1 MLDSPAKSL
10 NVQVNG
16 TLVEV
21 PLGTTVAGLLER
33 LEIEPVLVAVEQNL
47 EIVPKTQFSVRKI
60 SDGDR
65 LEIVHF
71 VGGG

>member
-1 MLDSPAKSL
+1 MLDNPTKSL

-16 TLVEV
+16 THMEV
-21 PLGTTVAGLLER
+21 PSGTTVAGLLER
-33 LEIEPVLVAVEQNL
+33 LEIKTVLVAVEQNL
-47 EIVPKTQFSVRKI
+47 EIVPKTQFSIRKI
-60 SDGDR
+60 LDGDR

>member
-1 MLDSPAKSL
+1 MLNSPAKSL
-10 NVQVNG
+10 NVRING
-16 TLVEV
+16 TPMEV
-21 PLGTTVAGLLER
+21 PSGTTVAGLLEH

-47 EIVPKTQFSVRKI
+47 EIVPRTQFPLRAL

>member
-1 MLDSPAKSL
+1 MLDNPAKSV

-16 TLVEV
+16 TSMEV
-21 PLGTTVAGLLER
+21 PTGTTVAGLLKH

-47 EIVPKTQFSVRKI
+47 EIVPKAQFSARTI
-60 SDGDR
+60 ADGDR

>member
-1 MLDSPAKSL
+1 MLDNPAKSV

-16 TLVEV
+16 ASMKV
-21 PLGTTVAGLLER
+21 PPGTTVAGLLKH

-47 EIVPKTQFSVRKI
+47 EIVPKTQFSARI
-60 SDGDR
+60 IAEGDR

>member
-1 MLDSPAKSL
+1 MLDNPAKSL
-10 NVQVNG
+10 SVQVNG
-16 TLVEV
+16 THMEV
-21 PLGTTVAGLLER
+21 PSGTTVAGLLER
-33 LEIEPVLVAVEQNL
+33 LEIEPLLVAVEQNL
-47 EIVPKTQFSVRKI
+47 EIVPKTQFPVRKI

>member
-1 MLDSPAKSL
+1 MLDNPAKSL

-16 TLVEV
+16 ASMKV
-21 PLGTTVAGLLER
+21 PAGITVTGLLEH
-33 LEIEPVLVAVEQNL
+33 LEIDSLLVAVEQNL
-47 EIVPKTQFSVRKI
+47 EIVPRTQFSVRTI